1 VENKILAGKMKKHTN
16 STRIAARCREVAE
29 RFGASADSRLPTRR
43 PPVHPGEMLLE
54 EFLKP
59 LEISQSE
66 CAARLG
72 VSLTRLNKIIHAKCG
87 VTANT
92 ALRLERLLGMSA
104 GFWMELQLDWNLWH
118 AMRSRNAEKIA
129 RIQPY
134 IETI

>member
-1 VENKILAGKMKKHTN
+1 
-16 STRIAARCREVAE
+16 
-29 RFGASADSRLPTRR
+29 
-43 PPVHPGEMLLE
+43 MLLE

-59 LEISQSE
+59 LKISQSE

-87 VTANT
+87 VSANT

-104 GFWMELQLDWNLWH
+104 GFWLELQLDWNLWH

-129 RIQPY
+129 RIQP
-134 IETI
+134 ITKMI

>member
-1 VENKILAGKMKKHTN
+1 
-16 STRIAARCREVAE
+16 
-29 RFGASADSRLPTRR
+29 
-43 PPVHPGEMLLE
+43 MLLE

-72 VSLTRLNKIIHAKCG
+72 VSLTSLNRIIHAKCG
-87 VTANT
+87 VSANT

-104 GFWMELQLDWNLWH
+104 GFWLELQLNWNLWH
-118 AMRSRNAEKIA
+118 AMRSGNAQEIA

-134 IETI
+134 LKTI